1 VIVGDDPSR
10 TDIEPLGAGDGWVAS
25 RHTAGGGAR
34 VVSLVVA
41 RGAVEVRA
49 HLVAGADPGT
59 PVRVTGWPEDDG
71 VHAEL
76 LSAHNLLDSAGVTG
90 PGATLFVALAR
101 LTGEPDPLPL
111 TEAVSVEVEGEYE
124 VRVSWPSGPSTCFRF
139 RASDGR
145 PSASSWSVKPR

>member
-1 VIVGDDPSR
+1 M
-10 TDIEPLGAGDGWVAS
+10 
-25 RHTAGGGAR
+25 
-34 VVSLVVA
+34 
-41 RGAVEVRA
+41 RA

-76 LSAHNLLDSAGVTG
+76 LSAHNLLDSVGVTG

-111 TEAVSVEVEGEYE
+111 AESVSVKVEGEE
-124 VRVSWPSGPSTCFRF
+124 GGGVRRPRELALGPLDVLPVQGFR
-139 RASDGR
+139 RATF
-145 PSASSWSVKPR
+145 SVVVVGDAPVRALA